1 MADSAAQFDTTLAA
15 VPLFSGISRRQRSR
29 LLDKSSL
36 VEHRAG
42 QEIAR
47 EGAGALALHVV
58 LEGTATVTLHGRE
71 VRTLGPGEYFG
82 EISMID
88 GKARSATVTAAEPLR
103 TLVVP
108 HLAFHQLLRDD
119 PEVGLRVLGLLCA
132 RLREVE
138 ATVTS

>member
-1 MADSAAQFDTTLAA
+1 MADSAAQLDQSLAA
-15 VPLFSGISRRQRSR
+15 VPLFSGISKRQRGR

-47 EGAGALALHVV
+47 EGAGALALHIV
-58 LEGTATVTLHGRE
+58 LQGSATVTLHGRE

-88 GKARSATVTAAEPLR
+88 GKPRSATVTAAEPLR
-103 TLVVP
+103 TLFVP
-108 HLAFHQLLRDD
+108 HLAFHQLMRDD
-119 PEVGLRVLGLLCA
+119 PEVGLRVLQLLCA

-138 ATVTS
+138 ASVTS